1 MTGDFVSCCNPRSTF
16 RKGFMK
22 MAAATAAV
30 TADEIRKARKEWD
43 SLIWKKAI
51 LQALKRQGFDP
62 DFVKKLEASYK
73 SSRESFIQKFGKY
86 VEWV

>member
-1 MTGDFVSCCNPRSTF
+1 
-16 RKGFMK
+16 
-22 MAAATAAV
+22 MADNA
-30 TADEIRKARKEWD
+30 ADEIRKARKEWD

-62 DFVKKLEASYK
+62 DFVKKLEESYQ
-73 SSRESFIQKFGKY
+73 SSRKQFIQKFGKY